1 MSIWLNIFYT
11 PPPSAFVAAMSV
23 ISCASLAY
31 SGLSEARGRHLQ
43 YSKFWNSGR
52 PSDDAGR
59 TRISSREG
67 MLLLYTPALAAAA
80 ASLGVLA
87 GERSLLLGL
96 ALLLHFFKR
105 DFEVCTI
112 SFLPP
117 AIDRLS
123 AVRPLAP
130 PVYSVGYLR
139 RVGHVGGPYLLTKE
153 LYIYAILHHSIRE
166 TNPFVFY
173 LLSSLQV
180 LFIHRYSGSMM
191 VDTAIPISLG
201 YFLNTVCMIYAQYLT
216 QGGVPEPA
224 VDLKYA
230 GVVLFL
236 VGITG
241 NFYHHYLLSKLREK
255 KGDKRYRIP
264 KGGLFRLVV
273 CPHYLFEI
281 LGFVGVS
288 LISQTV
294 FAFSVAAGTVF
305 YLMGRS
311 YATRRWYLSKF
322 QDFPKQVKALI
333 PYVY

>member
-1 MSIWLNIFYT
+1 MYLDSLIFILSLDRSKMSSWLSIFYP

-31 SGLSEARGRHLQ
+31 SGLSEVRGRHLQ
-43 YSKFWNSGR
+43 YSKFWNTGR
-52 PSDDAGR
+52 PSDDAR
-59 TRISSREG
+59 RACISSRAG
-67 MLLLYTPALAAAA
+67 MLLLYTPALASAA
-80 ASLGVLA
+80 ASFGVLA

-105 DFEVCTI
+105 DFEV
-112 SFLPP
+112 
-117 AIDRLS
+117 
-123 AVRPLAP
+123 
-130 PVYSVGYLR
+130 
-139 RVGHVGGPYLLTKE
+139 
-153 LYIYAILHHSIRE
+153 
-166 TNPFVFY
+166 
-173 LLSSLQV
+173 
-180 LFIHRYSGSMM
+180 LFIHQYSGNMM
-191 VDTAIPISLG
+191 LDSTIPISLS

-216 QGGVPEPA
+216 QGVPEPA

-236 VGITG
+236 VGIVG

-255 KGDKRYRIP
+255 GDKRYKIP
-264 KGGLFRLVV
+264 KGGLFRLVI

-281 LGFVGVS
+281 IGFIGVS

-294 FAFSVAAGTVF
+294 YAFSFTTGTVF

-322 QDFPKQVKALI
+322 QDFPKEVKALI
-333 PYVY
+333 PYIY

>member
-1 MSIWLNIFYT
+1 
-11 PPPSAFVAAMSV
+11 
-23 ISCASLAY
+23 
-31 SGLSEARGRHLQ
+31 
-43 YSKFWNSGR
+43 
-52 PSDDAGR
+52 
-59 TRISSREG
+59 
-67 MLLLYTPALAAAA
+67 
-80 ASLGVLA
+80 
-87 GERSLLLGL
+87 
-96 ALLLHFFKR
+96 
-105 DFEVCTI
+105 
-112 SFLPP
+112 
-117 AIDRLS
+117 
-123 AVRPLAP
+123 
-130 PVYSVGYLR
+130 
-139 RVGHVGGPYLLTKE
+139 
-153 LYIYAILHHSIRE
+153 
-166 TNPFVFY
+166 
-173 LLSSLQV
+173 
-180 LFIHRYSGSMM
+180 MM